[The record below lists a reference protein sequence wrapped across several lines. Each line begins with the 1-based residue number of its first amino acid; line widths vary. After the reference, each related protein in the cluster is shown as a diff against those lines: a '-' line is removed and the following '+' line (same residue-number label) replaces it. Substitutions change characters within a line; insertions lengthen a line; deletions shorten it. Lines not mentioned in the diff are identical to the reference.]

1 MYQLDTEEIITQIL
15 GKATQVKNNK
25 HLTTTISRWHT

>member
-15 GKATQVKNNK
+15 GRATQMKNNK
-25 HLTTTISRWHT
+25 ASYDNYL